1 MSLNLNWENAL
12 FLRGIATVLNFY
24 VTSNRNL
31 RACLVLKSVQYQC
44 LFCVVFRVHRL
55 CFSSINSLAYLLAIE
70 NFLICIHLIHRRL
83 TLS

>member
-31 RACLVLKSVQYQC
+31 RAFLVSVQYQC
-44 LFCVVFRVHRL
+44 LFRVVFRVHRL

-70 NFLICIHLIHRRL
+70 NFLICIHLIHHRL